1 MDKKIYIL
9 LLVVV
14 GLMLFNLYT
23 MNQVKTDIDSYNE
36 KIDMIAEEIDSVQ
49 ELNKELDGRISS
61 LHSEIEM
68 IDGDITRVQNN
79 ITTIRENTD
88 EKIVIKLF
96 VPPTVCKPR
105 LALEIAQGNSEGC
118 CGSPS
123 SKMIGLEQ
131 AARKCC

>member
-49 ELNKELDGRISS
+49 ELNKELDGSISS

-79 ITTIRENTD
+79 ITTIRKNTD
-88 EKIVIKLF
+88 DKI
-96 VPPTVCKPR
+96 
-105 LALEIAQGNSEGC
+105 NSVDAFTFSELQKFFANRYD
-118 CGSPS
+118 SIVERTS
-123 SKMIGLEQ
+123 SKTGN
-131 AARKCC
+131 